1 MSITQLIRCP
11 NCGSFAEKNYLENHI
26 MRTSCNSCD
35 YLLVQC
41 AKTCKVIESYAP
53 GINYV
58 MSTAKRPATSR
69 PTTSRPARPRRS
81 ATRPTTRRSAAE
93 KPLVAHKQR

>member
-11 NCGSFAEKNYLENHI
+11 NCGSFAEKNHLENHI

-35 YLLVQC
+35 YLMVQC
-41 AKTCKVIESYAP
+41 AKTGKVIESYAP

-58 MSTAKRPATSR
+58 MSTASR
-69 PTTSRPARPRRS
+69 PRP
-81 ATRPTTRRSAAE
+81 ATRPTAQRRQATRPATKSSTTER
-93 KPLVAHKQR
+93 PLVAHKQH

>member
-1 MSITQLIRCP
+1 MSESQIIHCP
-11 NCGSFAEKNYLENHI
+11 NCGSFAEKYNNLESHI

-41 AKTCKVIESYAP
+41 TKTYKVIESYAP
-53 GINYV
+53 GINY
-58 MSTAKRPATSR
+58 APAVSY
-69 PTTSRPARPRRS
+69 S
-81 ATRPTTRRSAAE
+81 APQVE

>member
-1 MSITQLIRCP
+1 MSITQLVHCP

-41 AKTCKVIESYAP
+41 SKTCKVIESYAP
-53 GINYV
+53 GINYT
-58 MSTAKRPATSR
+58 MSTASQPASEK
-69 PTTSRPARPRRS
+69 TTASES
-81 ATRPTTRRSAAE
+81 VAE
-93 KPLVAHKQR
+93 RPLVAHKQR

>member
-1 MSITQLIRCP
+1 MSITQLVHCP

-41 AKTCKVIESYAP
+41 SRTYKVIESYAP
-53 GINYV
+53 GINYI
-58 MSTAKRPATSR
+58 MSTASESVEQKPTVSR
-69 PTTSRPARPRRS
+69 SEVER
-81 ATRPTTRRSAAE
+81 
-93 KPLVAHKQR
+93 PLVAHKQR